1 MRHQSAPKS
10 DFFLGNPV
18 WSEDLFTGLP
28 GSVSRK
34 IAGARKFRRV
44 EKGAALFTRGERA
57 EAVFTLVSGNARL
70 VVDTGSHRCLTRS
83 IELGEVFGLP
93 EAVADG
99 SYETSVIAETVC
111 VFEEVK
117 ASDFSF
123 ILHRSPQLC
132 FRLVKVLGTNLD
144 TGRRLLSSLTA

>member
-1 MRHQSAPKS
+1 MRHKSASKS

-18 WSEDLFTGLP
+18 WSEDLFNGLP
-28 GSVSRK
+28 VSVSRK
-34 IAGARKFRRV
+34 IAGAKRFRRV
-44 EKGAALFTRGERA
+44 EEGAALFSRGERA
-57 EAVFTLVSGNARL
+57 EAVYTLVSGSARL

-83 IELGEVFGLP
+83 IEPGEVFGLP

-99 SYETSVIAETVC
+99 TYETSVIAESVC
-111 VFEEVK
+111 IFEKVN